1 MFEQFSIQE
10 ISRQIQSNEK
20 TIEEISQ
27 HFPCYLH
34 LNSLEDFS
42 ILETDSKL
50 VSYFEMDIEEV
61 NKLGFNYVQ
70 KIVQKEDLMNAIDA
84 NLDYIKHQDTKTHVS
99 FFQRVTY
106 TSQKKQELYYT
117 RGKIIDQNR
126 ILNLSVP
133 VHDLELFNQRVTDIY
148 ENVHFIKA
156 NLDKFNLLTKKEIEV
171 CKYLCAGNSLQ
182 EVADAMNISVHTIKN
197 HKINIYKKMEVNNFF
212 RFYNFA
218 VKFKLDK

>member
-10 ISRQIQSNEK
+10 IYRQIQSNEK
-20 TIEEISQ
+20 TIEEISL
-27 HFPCYLH
+27 HVPCYLH
-34 LNSLEDFS
+34 INSLEDFS
-42 ILETDSKL
+42 ILEADSKL
-50 VSYFEMDIEEV
+50 LSYFEMDIEEV
-61 NKLGFNYVQ
+61 NKLGFNYLQ
-70 KIVQKEDLMNAIDA
+70 KIVQKDDLIHAIDV
-84 NLDYIKHQDTKTHVS
+84 NLDYIKHQDSKTHVS

-106 TSQKKQELYYT
+106 TPQKKEQIYYT
-117 RGKIIDQNR
+117 RGKILDQNR

-182 EVADAMNISVHTIKN
+182 EVADVMNISVHTIKN

>member
-1 MFEQFSIQE
+1 
-10 ISRQIQSNEK
+10 
-20 TIEEISQ
+20 
-27 HFPCYLH
+27 
-34 LNSLEDFS
+34 
-42 ILETDSKL
+42 
-50 VSYFEMDIEEV
+50 
-61 NKLGFNYVQ
+61 
-70 KIVQKEDLMNAIDA
+70 MNAIDA